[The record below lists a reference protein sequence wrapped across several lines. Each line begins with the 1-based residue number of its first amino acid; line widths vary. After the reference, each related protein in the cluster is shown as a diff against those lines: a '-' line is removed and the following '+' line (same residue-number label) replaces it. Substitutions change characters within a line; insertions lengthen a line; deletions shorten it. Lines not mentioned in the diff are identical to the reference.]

1 MLDPRCWREVWI
13 RTGMTLILVAVL
25 YVWLKAPAW
34 VWLVPPAMAGLVILK
49 WAVRPQEPPEEES
62 PQPPEEPPEGS
73 GSQPS
78 AK

>member
-13 RTGMTLILVAVL
+13 PTGMTIILMAVL

-49 WAVRPQEPPEEES
+49 WAVRPQDPPTRNPLS
-62 PQPPEEPPEGS
+62 HP
-73 GSQPS
+73 
-78 AK
+78 KHR